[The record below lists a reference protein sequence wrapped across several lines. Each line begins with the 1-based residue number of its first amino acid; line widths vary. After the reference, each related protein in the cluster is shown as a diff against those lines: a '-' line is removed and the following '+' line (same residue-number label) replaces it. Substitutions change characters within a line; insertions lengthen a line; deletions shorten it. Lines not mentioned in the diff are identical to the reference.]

1 MRIQVVY
8 QIGSATQIDEFT
20 CQKASRQLLAEGF
33 MIRFRKGPGIDQD
46 GNKLISAHYGNQ
58 IVYTYED

>member
-1 MRIQVVY
+1 
-8 QIGSATQIDEFT
+8 
-20 CQKASRQLLAEGF
+20 